1 MDLKFLESFLLVA
14 EHNSI
19 AAAARAQNLTAAAV
33 SQRLTALEAELG
45 VKLVIREGQKM
56 AITADGAAIQ
66 PTVRHMLHLRHDME
80 RLLASKQLSGTLRVG
95 SISTALSVFGADLV
109 ERMQREA
116 AKVSLQLQ
124 PGSSEELYEAFEA
137 RDIDMAVVVA
147 PPFELPK
154 SVRFYEIATQEIGLV
169 RRKDKPQDQPF
180 VVYDRN
186 SWGGRTCWEALR
198 QYNHSPRVICEMD
211 APEVIAQMV
220 IDGLG
225 QAVLPKWPG
234 LRLDDANLHF
244 ESLGVSRSIGLLC
257 WQSQVDAPLTEL
269 ILKLMQFR

>member
-33 SQRLTALEAELG
+33 SQRLTALEVELG
-45 VKLVIREGQKM
+45 VKLVMREGQKM
-56 AITADGAAIQ
+56 AITADGAAIL
-66 PTVRHMLHLRHDME
+66 PTACDMLHLRHDME

-95 SISTALSVFGADLV
+95 AISTALSEFGADLV
-109 ERMQREA
+109 DGMQREA
-116 AKVSLQLQ
+116 SKVSFQVQ

-137 RDIDMAVVVA
+137 RDIDMAIVVA

-154 SVRFYEIATQEIGLV
+154 AVRFHKLATQDIGLI
-169 RRKDKPQDQPF
+169 RRTDKPDDQSF

-186 SWGGRTCWEALR
+186 SWGGRKCWAALR
-198 QYNHSPRVICEMD
+198 QYCDSPRVICEMD

-220 IDGLG
+220 LDGLG
-225 QAVLPKWPG
+225 QAVLPRWPG

-244 ESLGVSRSIGLLC
+244 ESLGVTRSIGLLC
-257 WQSQVDAPLTEL
+257 WQSQADAPLTEL
-269 ILKLMQFR
+269 LLKLMK